1 MKRKKAFIPFV
12 FTAALLIFPGCA
24 AETEKQPELNA
35 WQINLLEAEGL
46 PTEYDQL
53 SSTQQHTIT
62 RGWEMIS
69 YLNEK
74 YEQEFIYVDYI
85 PKDLN
90 QSETLIAY
98 PRSTGYGN
106 GKYAVTVKTKGDTFT
121 DDFHDFSVS
130 EMVET
135 LTNEF
140 LTEQFGDSYKYISS
154 PLACKI
160 KIGEVIDEKFQWKF
174 GADNGIF
181 LLEELCPFD
190 RVEEFAVKYA
200 KFLYEHELSGR
211 HRIEVLKEMPE
222 DPSIWA
228 DYGDY
233 IYGNKG
239 GYSLGFYTLL
249 SNGHNSTP
257 TVYYTDWIKYR
268 ANPERPWLVESDIAV
283 TYPVEEYFTKYD

>member
-1 MKRKKAFIPFV
+1 MS
-12 FTAALLIFPGCA
+12 
-24 AETEKQPELNA
+24 ELNE

-62 RGWEMIS
+62 RVWEMIS

-121 DDFHDFSVS
+121 DDFHDFSVADLA
-130 EMVET
+130 ET
-135 LTNEF
+135 LTNAF
-140 LTEQFGDSYKYISS
+140 LTEQFGDSYKFISS
-154 PLACKI
+154 PLACDI
-160 KIGEVIDEKFQWKF
+160 TMGEVIDEKFQWKF
-174 GADNGIF
+174 GAENGIF
-181 LLEELCPFD
+181 LLEELCSFD
-190 RVEEFAVKYA
+190 RLEEFAVKYA

-211 HRIEVLKEMPE
+211 HRIEVLKEMPK
-222 DPSIWA
+222 DPGVWSN
-228 DYGDY
+228 YGSD
-233 IYGNKG
+233 IYGNRG
-239 GYSLGFYTLL
+239 GYSLGFYTLYCNPYRVDDE
-249 SNGHNSTP
+249 NGAYHCFPP
-257 TVYYTDWIKYR
+257 TVYRTDWIKYR
-268 ANPERPWLVESDIAV
+268 ANPERPWLVESDISA
-283 TYPVEEYFTKYD
+283 TYSVEEYLAKYE

>member
-62 RGWEMIS
+62 RVWEMIS

-140 LTEQFGDSYKYISS
+140 LTERFGDAYKYFHS
-154 PLACKI
+154 PLACNI
-160 KIGEVIDEKFQWKF
+160 TAAEVENGNFQWRYGGQNCIFLCEDICSIDDIEKFTV
-174 GADNGIF
+174 A
-181 LLEELCPFD
+181 
-190 RVEEFAVKYA
+190 YA
-200 KFLYEHELSGR
+200 KFLYEHELDGR
-211 HRIEVLKEMPE
+211 HRIQILKEFPE
-222 DPSIWA
+222 DEEIWKNK
-228 DYGDY
+228 GDDLF
-233 IYGNKG
+233 GNKDRL
-239 GYSLGFYTLL
+239 STGFYILYFNPPPNTIFTDYLKYDQ
-249 SNGHNSTP
+249 NSEWHLGNEF
-257 TVYYTDWIKYR
+257 DILKKYQ
-268 ANPERPWLVESDIAV
+268 
-283 TYPVEEYFTKYD
+283 TEEYFTKYE